1 MNAFSMDVPLTA
13 AREQSMDR
21 FHVFNKTI
29 GRFGTP
35 VPLI

>member
-1 MNAFSMDVPLTA
+1 MRLVTCADAIGT
-13 AREQSMDR
+13 EKHMDR
-21 FHVFNKTI
+21 FHVFITVI